1 MNPQGNIHPTGP
13 RNAKIAVVIDAPSAQ
28 DVWASRP
35 LANTAGEAFSQL
47 LQQAGLLRTECYITA
62 LMRYRPLKDE
72 ISRFATSVKAE
83 ADRFALTERE
93 AGLYIHPK
101 MREFRSS
108 LQEEM
113 RLLSPT
119 VIITLGPYS
128 TWALTDVYGPTATWR
143 GSQLQC
149 TVLPEATVIPTY
161 HPADLFRQFDQRGL
175 AIRDLLR
182 AHCVARQ
189 PHLYREPRYNFTIS
203 PSLSQVLGYLED
215 CLYQLK
221 QGELKIS
228 CDIETIA
235 YYISCVGLALNAREA
250 ICIPFMS
257 LEGHYWS
264 AEEELL
270 IHVKLREVLTHPNAF
285 IIGQNFNYDNQHF
298 ATEFGYLANLA
309 NLGFDTLYAQ
319 QVLLPGTKK
328 SLDTLSSLYCHW
340 HRYWKDENKD
350 YAKLPDDMSLYW
362 RYNCLSG
369 ATPVLDAYCRWRPLA
384 DIRIGDSILT
394 FEENAGQRG
403 TRKLIYAT
411 VTNRAS
417 SHKQAMRVV
426 FTDGTCLEGTPEHR
440 VIAQEPTK
448 YRRNSYNLP
457 EWKKLEDLQPGDAL
471 PHVPDWQQ
479 SKLYEDGWVA
489 GLVDG
494 EGTLG
499 HHSQGSYKSIC
510 ISISQKEGLVA
521 ERLRRGLHRHAFE
534 WNEADK
540 HGVIYFGIRGGLSEQ
555 LRFLGIFETDRLQCT
570 MLSLAINP
578 GFGGSQQLPKK
589 IVKESHRIGTIE
601 VFDISTTAGTFLTSS
616 GIAHN
621 CKDTV
626 TTFEIHL
633 AQQELIAY
641 YGKEKQLRDLH
652 RMGAA
657 ALRSM
662 LRGVRID
669 TLLRSHVAE
678 QLMAAIEQY
687 TALIHQFAGF
697 PLNVSSTPQMQ
708 KLFYEDL
715 NLPVQVNRKTHRP
728 SLDGDALQAL
738 AKIEPIIK
746 PFIEVI
752 ELRRQLGTFLK
763 TYCMMKLGTDGR
775 MRCTYNVAGTET
787 FRFSSSADAYGTGGN
802 LQNLSTGDSDE

>member
-1 MNPQGNIHPTGP
+1 MNSQGNIYPTGP

-35 LANTAGEAFSQL
+35 LANTSGEAFSQL

-62 LMRYRPLKDE
+62 LMRYRPLHDD
-72 ISRFATSVKAE
+72 IARFATSVKAE
-83 ADRFALTERE
+83 AERFALTERE
-93 AGLYIHPK
+93 AGLFIHPK
-101 MREFRSS
+101 MREFRAT
-108 LQEEM
+108 LQKEM
-113 RLLSPT
+113 QLLSPT

-149 TVLPEATVIPTY
+149 TVLPETTVIPTY
-161 HPADLFRQFDQRGL
+161 HPADLFRQYDQRGL

-215 CLYQLK
+215 CLYQLQ
-221 QGELKIS
+221 QGELRIS
-228 CDIETIA
+228 TDIETIA

-250 ICIPFMS
+250 ICIPLMS
-257 LEGHYWS
+257 LEGHYWTE
-264 AEEELL
+264 EEELL
-270 IHVKLREVLTHPNAF
+270 ILVKLREVLTHPNAF

-298 ATEFGYLANLA
+298 ATEFGYLANL
-309 NLGFDTLYAQ
+309 GFDTLYAQ

-328 SLDTLSSLYCHW
+328 SLDTLSSIYCHW

-350 YAKLPDDMSLYW
+350 YAKLPDDMSKYW
-362 RYNCLSG
+362 TY
-369 ATPVLDAYCRWRPLA
+369 
-384 DIRIGDSILT
+384 
-394 FEENAGQRG
+394 
-403 TRKLIYAT
+403 
-411 VTNRAS
+411 
-417 SHKQAMRVV
+417 
-426 FTDGTCLEGTPEHR
+426 
-440 VIAQEPTK
+440 
-448 YRRNSYNLP
+448 
-457 EWKKLEDLQPGDAL
+457 
-471 PHVPDWQQ
+471 
-479 SKLYEDGWVA
+479 
-489 GLVDG
+489 
-494 EGTLG
+494 
-499 HHSQGSYKSIC
+499 
-510 ISISQKEGLVA
+510 
-521 ERLRRGLHRHAFE
+521 
-534 WNEADK
+534 
-540 HGVIYFGIRGGLSEQ
+540 
-555 LRFLGIFETDRLQCT
+555 
-570 MLSLAINP
+570 
-578 GFGGSQQLPKK
+578 
-589 IVKESHRIGTIE
+589 
-601 VFDISTTAGTFLTSS
+601 
-616 GIAHN
+616 N

-669 TLLRSHVAE
+669 TLLRSHVAT

-787 FRFSSSADAYGTGGN
+787 FRFSSSSDAYGTGGN